1 MLHVL
6 VLNSPIGVVKT
17 TYTEK
22 GISTIDLN
30 KNFNNQ
36 INLNDLKLSGSNITV
51 LKHSNEKNHMQNLI
65 EAWFRNYFSDEH
77 IKNQVDIPVD
87 NKMLSAENFTSKVL
101 KNLKEVPFGSTVTYK
116 ELAEIS
122 GNSKS
127 SRAVGQVMGKN
138 PLPLLYPCHRVINSS
153 GKIGNYMHGQGNNIK
168 CWLINFEKRKLWKK
182 NLGKL

>member
-1 MLHVL
+1 MLHIL
-6 VLNSPIGVVKT
+6 VLNTPIGVVKT

-22 GISTIDLN
+22 GVSTIDLD

-36 INLNDLKLSGSNITV
+36 INLNVLELSGSNITV
-51 LKHSNEKNHMQNLI
+51 LKHTNENNEMQKLI
-65 EAWFRNYFSDEH
+65 EAWFINYFSDQYIE
-77 IKNQVDIPVD
+77 NQVAIPVD
-87 NKMLSAENFTSKVL
+87 NKMLSAENFTSIVL

-127 SRAVGQVMGKN
+127 SRAVGQAMGKN
-138 PLPLLYPCHRVINSS
+138 PLPLLYPCHRVINSN

-168 CWLINFEKRKLWKK
+168 CWLINFEKNKLKQ
-182 NLGKL
+182 

>member
-22 GISTIDLN
+22 GISTIDLD

-36 INLNDLKLSGSNITV
+36 ISLNDLDLSCSNITV
-51 LKHSNEKNHMQNLI
+51 LKHSNERNKMQKLI
-65 EAWFRNYFSDEH
+65 ESWFKNYFSDEH
-77 IKNQVDIPVD
+77 SKNQVDIPVD

-101 KNLKEVPFGSTVTYK
+101 KNLKKVPFGSTVTYK

-153 GKIGNYMHGQGNNIK
+153 GKIGNYMHGKGNNVK
-168 CWLINFEKRKLWKK
+168 CWLINFEKK
-182 NLGKL
+182 NFRNKT